1 MLLTIVTAL
10 LASSLFAA
18 NTPITTVILVRHAE
32 KAGATGDVPLSP
44 AGIDRAKELVRVLA
58 GTSIAAIY
66 VTPYVRT
73 EQTAEPLATAHHL
86 DPVIVRNMDTYA
98 RDVVSA
104 ILRDHKGETVV
115 VVGHSNTTPQV
126 IRALG
131 VPNPPDIADGEYDG
145 LFIVSIGDGATPKLV
160 TLKYGAVSSRAP

>member
-1 MLLTIVTAL
+1 MRKILLMV
-10 LASSLFAA
+10 
-18 NTPITTVILVRHAE
+18 ITTVILVRHAE

-44 AGIDRAKELVRVLA
+44 AGITRAKELVRVLA

-86 DPVIVRNMDTYA
+86 DPVIVKNMDTYA
-98 RDVVSA
+98 RDVVGA
-104 ILRDHKGETVV
+104 ILRDHKGDTVV

-126 IRALG
+126 IRTLG
-131 VPNPPDIADGEYDG
+131 IPNPPEIADGEYDG
-145 LFIVSIGDGATPKLV
+145 LFIVSVADGAAAKLV
-160 TLKYGAVSSRAP
+160 TLRYGAK

>member
-86 DPVIVRNMDTYA
+86 DPVIVKNMDTYA

-131 VPNPPDIADGEYDG
+131 VPNPPDIADGQYDG
-145 LFIVSIGDGATPKLV
+145 LFIVSLGDGTSPKLL
-160 TLKYGAVSSRAP
+160 TLKYGAH